1 MKKFCGVFPPV
12 ITVFD
17 GNGRIDLEACR
28 RHADFLIE
36 KGVDGLAYLGT
47 SGEFCVL
54 TMEEKKTLIA
64 EMVRHVD
71 VYKRQGMHISLVPI
85 SSIQLADHGSET
97 AMGPGWLASNIA
109 QGGACLLYTSGP
121 HPQKGG

>member
-1 MKKFCGVFPPV
+1 MKKFCGVIPPV

-17 GNGRIDLEACR
+17 GNSRIDLEACR

-71 VYKRQGMHISLVPI
+71 HQVDVIIGVGDTCLENTMELLDFAEK
-85 SSIQLADHGSET
+85 A
-97 AMGPGWLASNIA
+97 
-109 QGGACLLYTSGP
+109 GGRRSPAGEP
-121 HPQKGG
+121 VFQRVRG